1 MTVAQTVR
9 DVMTP
14 NPVCLTDDAPV
25 AEAARAMR
33 DNAIGD
39 VLVMKD
45 NRLCGIV
52 TDRDIVV
59 RVLAEG
65 RDPAQTML
73 REVCTQDTTT
83 VDSSENAERAAK
95 LMRAKAIRRLPVVDG
110 DRPIGIVSIGDLAV
124 EKDPRSALADI
135 SGAPPNA

>member
-1 MTVAQTVR
+1 MAQTVR
-9 DVMTP
+9 EVMTA

-25 AEAARAMR
+25 TEAARAMR

-59 RVLAEG
+59 RTIAEG
-65 RDPAQTML
+65 RDPQQTTL
-73 REVCTQDTTT
+73 REVCSRDTTS
-83 VDSSENAERAAK
+83 VQANEDSDRAAQ
-95 LMRAKAIRRLPVVDG
+95 LMRDKAIRRLPVMDG
-110 DRPIGIVSIGDLAV
+110 DQPIGIVSIGDLAV
-124 EKDPRSALADI
+124 EKDSRSALADI
-135 SGAPPNA
+135 SAAPPNT